1 NIWARLIRRTFP
13 LPLLT
18 MVVNVTRSS
27 FVKVTLYLFAG
38 ISSSYVFGGRMPLFN
53 SSGKLCLSNY

>member
-1 NIWARLIRRTFP
+1 
-13 LPLLT
+13 
-18 MVVNVTRSS
+18 VTRSS